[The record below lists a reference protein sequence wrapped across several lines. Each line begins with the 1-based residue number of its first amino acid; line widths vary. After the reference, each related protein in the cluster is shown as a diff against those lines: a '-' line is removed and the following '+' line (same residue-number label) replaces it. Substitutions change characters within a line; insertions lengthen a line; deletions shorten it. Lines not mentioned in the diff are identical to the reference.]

1 MIDLSVLY
9 PDLDEIIELKLKE
22 LIRAWK
28 LGELGELCEELCVAY
43 RTAGIAALLLD
54 LDTDRMHHMFIRSG
68 LTRAYMLE
76 HTSPEDRDG
85 SRFCKVTRANGFFDS
100 IAANQLD
107 IGRRIIA
114 LGPQQRHD
122 QFEYEEDYCYVR
134 FLYELLQG
142 GEQEEQNGLLDRWKA
157 LLEKTTAARYDVCR
171 ALQGRDGEG
180 FHDAFSRLSSDRAVE
195 IEAQKRSLSRD
206 EIEFAGARHVNVEGL
221 ALLRFAAMVGI
232 TTRDEY
238 EYCPRE
244 ARAAMSAPFPNNN
257 YPGS

>member
-9 PDLDEIIELKLKE
+9 PDLDAIIELKLQD

-43 RTAGIAALLLD
+43 RAAGIAALLLD

-68 LTRAYMLE
+68 LTRVFLLE
-76 HTSPEDRDG
+76 RMTPEDRDG

-107 IGRRIIA
+107 LGRRIIA

-122 QFEYEEDYCYVR
+122 RFEYEEEYCYVR
-134 FLYELLQG
+134 FLHELLQG
-142 GEQEEQNGLLDRWKA
+142 GGQDEQNRLLDRWKT
-157 LLEKTTAARYDVCR
+157 LLEKTTDARYDVCR

-180 FHDAFSRLSSDRAVE
+180 FDGAFSRLSSDWTVE
-195 IEAQKRSLSRD
+195 IEAQQRSLTRD

-221 ALLRFAAMVGI
+221 ALLRLAERVGI

-244 ARAAMSAPFPNNN
+244 ARAAMSAPFPNDR
-257 YPGS
+257 YPGA